1 METETITLLLVLFLL
16 VIVCF
21 GFYLTFMALGN
32 IQTQLTGMRR
42 LNHLRHD
49 DIMGRLKLLSISELT
64 ALRDY
69 CIDNERYEDAR
80 ILTNMLNR
88 DYEECF
94 PKEEQPTKGTP
105 T

>member
-1 METETITLLLVLFLL
+1 METETTIILLILFLL
-16 VIVCF
+16 AVVCF
-21 GFYLTFMALGN
+21 GFYLTFMAFGN

-64 ALRDY
+64 SLRDY
-69 CIDNERYEDAR
+69 CIDNERYEDAK

-88 DYEECF
+88 DYKECF
-94 PKEEQPTKGTP
+94 SKEEKKKEI
-105 T
+105 